1 MARIS
6 KDKRKNIL
14 TTVKKFTRFLK
25 SSKYILLSVIILSG
39 ISGLVG
45 ITGSFLLRPIINNY
59 IVPGDV
65 KGLGYAVIVL
75 AVIYLSGALTTL
87 IGNRL
92 MVRVTQKIIYELRM
106 ELFHHVD
113 SLPLSYYD
121 ANSDGNI
128 MSYFTNDIDTIE
140 NALNSC
146 FSIMVQSFVTVIGS
160 IIMMFV
166 LNVPLT
172 LFTMVCFVV
181 ILFIIYYNSK
191 VSKQYYAKRQ
201 QYSGDLNGYAREMME
216 GQKVEKVFGHEMENL
231 KNFRALNED
240 LRVASTK
247 AFAYSGVMT
256 PMVVSIGFVNY
267 TFTASAGGIM
277 VIKGLIDL
285 GTLASYLIFVRQFSV
300 PVNQFTQQMNLFLS
314 AVSGME
320 RIFTVLE
327 TKPEIDEGKIT
338 LSPAHCGKNGEFVKA
353 GEFTGSWGWETP
365 RSSDLSPLKGDV
377 RFHDVTFGYDE
388 SKKILNGI
396 NLYAKPGQK
405 IAFVGSTGAGKTT
418 IINLINRF
426 YEISGGQ
433 ITYDGI
439 DIRDIRKKDLRQSLS
454 LVLQDTHLFT
464 GTIADNIRY
473 GNLDATDEE
482 VRGAAM
488 LSNADSFIRR
498 LPDGYNTM
506 IKNDGDNLSL
516 GQRQLLA
523 IARAAVANPPVLIL
537 DEATS
542 SIDTRTEELVEAGM
556 DAIMKDRTVFV
567 IAHRLSTVHNAN
579 AILVLD
585 HGHVVERGT
594 HDELLKQKGR
604 YYKLYHGMMQ
614 LT

>member
-75 AVIYLSGALTTL
+75 AVIYLSGALSTL